1 MSNSKNI
8 LGEDLRAWFGKGNKG
23 GVGGGGWDRYNSSGD
38 RVGKCGDAKEGD
50 AYSACLSKEKA
61 AKLGKAGRAAFV
73 KRKRAAQKK
82 GGDAKKGG
90 EQSKGQTP
98 IKVKTG
104 TSEAIVGDRIACD
117 NCGWSWKKV
126 DGGNDL
132 YMCHKCGHDNT
143 PTKVKSTSE
152 EMTPRES
159 EKIGMPFKGKHS
171 RKLKEN
177 LDPDTFKD
185 TGKAAP
191 YGSGYSKIKEL
202 EERLN
207 LFLEKNVPTNP
218 SKWAYYKSQAK
229 KKFDVYPS
237 AYANGWAAKKYKAA
251 GGKWR
256 KDESTLKLESNLLS
270 VSKPYKFLPGDMV
283 RNIDKN
289 CDYYKSTGE
298 VSKVADNGNI
308 TYVVNNQGATWTPGE
323 ELSKYM
329 TGLIKIFTH
338 TPRPGYGMFSNECVV
353 AKVPIDNKTILAKNR
368 DRGYKATIKVV
379 HELINGIEVAYLHDE
394 LTDWSEGIN
403 EYGIGVVNASLS
415 VDFDEKEGDLAK
427 QNLEK
432 GKAPKVSHDGLKIR
446 TALSKKKLSD
456 AIKSIVYFVGNDKK
470 DVGVKGQTIV
480 ANTKYAF
487 IIEMTSKHLPVIDQ
501 IDAKDIVVRT
511 NHGIEYPETGYTKG
525 PKRDSSLSRMDIA
538 KKNLESAKSP
548 DDVLDIMSKQYTK
561 DNFLN
566 PYRRKNKY
574 DMETTS
580 QVMYNLNDL
589 ELHLRWDVDH
599 SEFKGYDNRLP
610 KGYNPKI
617 KVFVGK
623 TD

>member
-1 MSNSKNI
+1 
-8 LGEDLRAWFGKGNKG
+8 
-23 GVGGGGWDRYNSSGD
+23 
-38 RVGKCGDAKEGD
+38 
-50 AYSACLSKEKA
+50 
-61 AKLGKAGRAAFV
+61 
-73 KRKRAAQKK
+73 
-82 GGDAKKGG
+82 
-90 EQSKGQTP
+90 
-98 IKVKTG
+98 
-104 TSEAIVGDRIACD
+104 
-117 NCGWSWKKV
+117 
-126 DGGNDL
+126 
-132 YMCHKCGHDNT
+132 
-143 PTKVKSTSE
+143 
-152 EMTPRES
+152 
-159 EKIGMPFKGKHS
+159 
-171 RKLKEN
+171 
-177 LDPDTFKD
+177 
-185 TGKAAP
+185 
-191 YGSGYSKIKEL
+191 
-202 EERLN
+202 
-207 LFLEKNVPTNP
+207 
-218 SKWAYYKSQAK
+218 
-229 KKFDVYPS
+229 
-237 AYANGWAAKKYKAA
+237 
-251 GGKWR
+251 
-256 KDESTLKLESNLLS
+256 
-270 VSKPYKFLPGDMV
+270 
-283 RNIDKN
+283 
-289 CDYYKSTGE
+289 
-298 VSKVADNGNI
+298 
-308 TYVVNNQGATWTPGE
+308 
-323 ELSKYM
+323 
-329 TGLIKIFTH
+329 
-338 TPRPGYGMFSNECVV
+338 MFSNECVV

-379 HELINGIEVAYLHDE
+379 HELINGVEVAYLYDE

-432 GKAPKVSHDGLKIR
+432 GKAPRVSHDGLKIR

-487 IIEMTSKHLPVIDQ
+487 VIEMTSKHLPVIDQ

-525 PKRDSSLSRMDIA
+525 TKRDSSLSRMDIA